1 MKDLVIF
8 FLALTS
14 AKFSTGE
21 KSMKLKEGAG
31 AVELIRSG
39 NSDSTILWA
48 LEMTIY
54 FRNYKFILLYA
65 TPSREFSFENK
76 LREPQQNLFRIYPYF
91 IWYLELEK

>member
-21 KSMKLKEGAG
+21 KSMKLKEWAG
-31 AVELIRSG
+31 EVELISPDT
-39 NSDSTILWA
+39 SDSTILWM
-48 LEMTIY
+48 LEMKIY
-54 FRNYKFILLYA
+54 FRKYKFTLLYV
-65 TPSREFSFENK
+65 TTSREFSFENK
-76 LREPQQNLFRIYPYF
+76 LREPQQNLFRIYPCF